1 MLEVGLNLNSP
12 AIWSHHN
19 RKILRVLPEPLGENV
34 HPVPL
39 IKLDGDTKER
49 DVVLIRLLLPDPNS

>member
-1 MLEVGLNLNSP
+1 MTTS
-12 AIWSHHN
+12 
-19 RKILRVLPEPLGENV
+19 RKLARRYSYSRKLLRVLPEPLGENV